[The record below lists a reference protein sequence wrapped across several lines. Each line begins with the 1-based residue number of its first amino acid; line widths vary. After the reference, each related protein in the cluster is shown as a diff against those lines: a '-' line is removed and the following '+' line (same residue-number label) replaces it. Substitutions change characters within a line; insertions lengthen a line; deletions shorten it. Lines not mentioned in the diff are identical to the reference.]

1 MDDPS
6 VPSSEGAV
14 SAEVINVTGSA
25 IDTVEAEFV
34 HIHQGGANR
43 VVASEVELRTGGAM
57 SIEAETVA
65 MRDSVGIVLRGN
77 TLVAENCGAAAV
89 VAEDLT
95 FNHSR
100 TILATADRADMT
112 GSSAVILIAREVNG
126 SVEPMLDTRGA
137 ILAGAVSGI
146 AAGLVLFAGSL
157 LVRKRRG

>member
-6 VPSSEGAV
+6 ATSPEGTV

-43 VVASEVELRTGGAM
+43 VVASEVELRTGGAL

-65 MRDSVGIVLRGN
+65 MRDSVGIVLRGD
-77 TLVAENCGAAAV
+77 TFVAENCGTAAI
-89 VAEDLT
+89 VAQDLT

-100 TILATADRADMT
+100 TIVAAADRADIT
-112 GSSAVILIAREVNG
+112 NSSAVVLIAREVNG

-137 ILAGAVSGI
+137 ILAGAVAGI
-146 AAGLVLFAGSL
+146 ATGLVLFAGSL
-157 LVRKRRG
+157 LVRRRRG